1 MRKKLCW
8 LEIAKDGTIKGG
20 SYDEKQKLAIT
31 VTESLNL
38 PRLDTEVTRIEI
50 EEEKDD

>member
-8 LEIAKDGTIKGG
+8 IEIDKDGTVRGG
-20 SYDEKQKLAIT
+20 SYEEKQKLAIT
-31 VTESLNL
+31 VTGSLNL